1 MQRTE
6 QHGGLQ
12 GERRSSVS
20 PAGPQ
25 DEGEQT
31 ESSFGT
37 SEDCVPGN
45 SSPQAKISSDLVK
58 DKELR
63 TESVN

>member
-1 MQRTE
+1 MA
-6 QHGGLQ
+6 
-12 GERRSSVS
+12 VS
-20 PAGPQ
+20 RENGAAPFPQQAPQ

-37 SEDCVPGN
+37 LEDCVPGN

-58 DKELR
+58 DKEPR
-63 TESVN
+63 TESIN